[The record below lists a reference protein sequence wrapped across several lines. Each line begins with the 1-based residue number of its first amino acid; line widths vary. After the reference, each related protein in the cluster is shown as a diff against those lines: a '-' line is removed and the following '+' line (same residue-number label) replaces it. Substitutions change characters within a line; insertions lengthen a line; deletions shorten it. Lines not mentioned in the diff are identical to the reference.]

1 MSHGCPGTV
10 TENVLFLLLQ
20 PLTSLLVQLL
30 IIDWLSKLRGGLLL
44 AHLPLAEGPL
54 VLEISLLL
62 DEGFVLELLLL
73 DRVESRPLLT
83 RIGQKVSLVIRL
95 VRLSVSLLLAQRLD
109 EEDVSR
115 LWLGHLLE
123 HGHRLGF
130 LGHNAIFN
138 IYCILRLRSVLRQV
152 SDCAHRFFTLL
163 YDHYRGFLG
172 RSRRWIKAIIMV

>member
-10 TENVLFLLLQ
+10 TENILFLLLQ

-109 EEDVSR
+109 EEDV
-115 LWLGHLLE
+115 G
-123 HGHRLGF
+123 
-130 LGHNAIFN
+130 
-138 IYCILRLRSVLRQV
+138 
-152 SDCAHRFFTLL
+152 
-163 YDHYRGFLG
+163 
-172 RSRRWIKAIIMV
+172 